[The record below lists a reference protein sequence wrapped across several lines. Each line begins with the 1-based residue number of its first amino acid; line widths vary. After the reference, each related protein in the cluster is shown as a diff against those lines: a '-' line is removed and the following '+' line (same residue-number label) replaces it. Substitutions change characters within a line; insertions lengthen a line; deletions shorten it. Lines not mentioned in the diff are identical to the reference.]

1 MTTNRWRMGFHL
13 MPPTGWVNDPNGL
26 CYFNGLYHVF
36 HQYSPDWP
44 NGSERG
50 WGHAT
55 SPDLVHWTHH
65 GMVIHQDIPEDA
77 NGAYSGSAYIVPGGA
92 STPLGAL
99 GYVGCMEE
107 IMHQMFEM
115 GLNFDHMVVP
125 SGSAGTH
132 AGIIAGMIGNNINIP
147 VTGIGVN
154 RPKPVQ
160 ENAVH
165 TLANQTLDLLG
176 VEARVPAE
184 KVVAFDD
191 YVGPGY
197 SLPTDAMVEAVKM
210 LAETEGI
217 PIHCYIFTPGSY
229 PIEDYPGAAQQIAR
243 NIYTMAGLRVPVIS
257 IISEG
262 GSGGAEAIG
271 LADKRLMLSH
281 GYYSVISPEGGAAI
295 LKAGQRA
302 APELIEHCAQNLHI
316 TAQDNLSFGYI
327 DSVVQEPA
335 LGARPHHFD
344 FFRSLRQEVLRATDE
359 VVITNTK
366 PPMIRGLALARLR
379 NPEANLDEMYVRW
392 GMSGAAK
399 NRMRERR
406 QQKFLRLSR
415 AAAIDNRPFLA
426 KNAAALR
433 DWVTKPWMHF
443 KYDFVRRHQRKLH
456 NIMEELSS
464 EWDVFKGRLFS
475 PWKRIANPAEK
486 KATAKELTTLSNWVD
501 DNRVSK
507 WNYLSP
513 RYKVDRT
520 ITCPNS
526 ASYGCLDLWGPDLF
540 AEFAGVC
547 SHCGYH
553 FPMEPEWYVQNV
565 FDKGSVFEFNREIEA
580 GNPLNFPNFEER
592 IKAAQ
597 EKTGCRSGCM
607 TFEARIDGTKL
618 VVAMLMGTF
627 RGGSF
632 GAAEGYKFVEAAA
645 RAAKKRYPFLA
656 YVHGTAGIRIQE
668 GTHGVIQMPRCTVA
682 VRRYIES
689 GGLYLVLYDTN
700 SFAGPVAS
708 FLGCAPY
715 QFAVRSSNIGFAGP
729 GVIKETTGMDIPPKY
744 HRSYRALSRGHIQ
757 GIWDR
762 RQIRANLKQALLT
775 MGGRNLYYR

>member
-1 MTTNRWRMGFHL
+1 MDNTIEKRIQSLNDRLSYTRDIFAGKHEDSIRLLDEKLTEFTTRVRNGE
-13 MPPTGWVNDPNGL
+13 VEDPHTEIVSL
-26 CYFNGLYHVF
+26 EDLFVF
-36 HQYSPDWP
+36 VEKRLEKLITPMDRVRIVRHPQRICLRDILENVYDNFTEVGGQDEHSLDP
-44 NGSERG
+44 SMLIARAVITRRRG
-50 WGHAT
+50 KKMHT
-55 SPDLVHWTHH
+55 QSV
-65 GMVIHQDIPEDA
+65 MVIGQEKGHGAEFR
-77 NGAYSGSAYIVPGGA
+77 NGGSVKPWGNAK
-92 STPLGAL
+92 AL
-99 GYVGCMEE
+99 QYM
-107 IMHQMFEM
+107 
-115 GLNFDHMVVP
+115 
-125 SGSAGTH
+125 
-132 AGIIAGMIGNNINIP
+132 
-147 VTGIGVN
+147 
-154 RPKPVQ
+154 
-160 ENAVH
+160 
-165 TLANQTLDLLG
+165 
-176 VEARVPAE
+176 RV
-184 KVVAFDD
+184 
-191 YVGPGY
+191 
-197 SLPTDAMVEAVKM
+197 
-210 LAETEGI
+210 AETEGI

-295 LKAGQRA
+295 EGRLKAGQRA

-475 PWKRIANPAEK
+475 PWKRIASPAEK
-486 KATAKELTTLSNWVD
+486 KATAKELTTLSNWVE

-682 VRRYIES
+682 VRRYIEF